1 MIHSIK
7 TFCFLSIFFQV
18 LLTNKLDE
26 NMNISYMAAVSPLC
40 LTYIQLILTSFSN
53 KRSNKCMLTTT
64 RISTSFQYF
73 LPMKYILV
81 QFTGWFGIRK
91 NFCHFLLDVCPCFQE
106 YCNISYSVQD
116 DEDGGG
122 GRDNIDG
129 AGSEFQSSSK
139 STHAIVVSKI
149 NSKPVVPIV
158 SIEMPD

>member
-1 MIHSIK
+1 
-7 TFCFLSIFFQV
+7 
-18 LLTNKLDE
+18 
-26 NMNISYMAAVSPLC
+26 MNISYMAVVSPLC

-53 KRSNKCMLTTT
+53 KRSNKCKSEMLFGSRTVLTIQLNS
-64 RISTSFQYF
+64 RIIF
-73 LPMKYILV
+73 I
-81 QFTGWFGIRK
+81 TGWFGIRK

-122 GRDNIDG
+122 NTAPGRDNVDG
-129 AGSEFQSSSK
+129 GGSEFSASTSKSSS
-139 STHAIVVSKI
+139 AIVVSKI